1 MGLRWEVLRSL
12 FRGPEIATIMATL
25 EDVSLDLG
33 ERFRFRELMN
43 RLRLAPNRR
52 KLRQIISLHE
62 ENTAFREEW

>member
-1 MGLRWEVLRSL
+1 MGLRWEVLWNV

-25 EDVSLDLG
+25 EEFSLNLG
-33 ERFRFRELMN
+33 ERFSFRELMN
-43 RLRLAPNRR
+43 SLRLASNRR